1 MDGYNKMLEI
11 KDISIQ
17 FDKTLILNGISFQV
31 QPGEI
36 YGIIGPNG
44 SGKTT
49 LLRTISGF
57 LKPFRGSIFLD
68 GKNINDLNIQ
78 QRACSIATVPQAK
91 SLPDSFT
98 ARQVVEFGRTPH
110 LQWTGHPSEHD
121 IQIVNK
127 AMLATNTDHLS
138 HRMCHELSGGEQ
150 QRLLL
155 ARAIAQDT
163 PILLLD
169 EPITYLD
176 LKHQIT
182 ILQQIDKLVKDRK
195 LAVLIT
201 LHDLNWAAQFCHK
214 IGILS
219 KGYLIAQGTPQEV
232 LDESTLSQ
240 VYQTDVKIMPY
251 PGNGKPLILPY
262 HFPDDH
268 A

>member
-1 MDGYNKMLEI
+1 MLEI
-11 KDISIQ
+11 KQCSIK
-17 FDKTLILNGISFQV
+17 FDQALILNQV
-31 QPGEI
+31 SLKVKPGEI

-49 LLRTISGF
+49 LLRTISGI
-57 LKPFRGSIFLD
+57 LQPHLGSISVD
-68 GKNINDLNIQ
+68 GNELQ
-78 QRACSIATVPQAK
+78 TLSVQERARWIASVPQAK
-91 SLPDSFT
+91 SLPAGFT
-98 ARQVVEFGRTPH
+98 AHEVVEFGRTPY
-110 LQWTGHPSEHD
+110 LQWTGYPSQQD
-121 IQIVNK
+121 KKIVTD
-127 AMLATNTDHLS
+127 AMQATNTLHLS
-138 HRMCHELSGGEQ
+138 KRRVDELSGGEQ

-155 ARAIAQDT
+155 ARAIAQAT

-182 ILQQIDKLVKDRK
+182 ILQQIAQLVRNRK

-219 KGYLIAQGTPQEV
+219 EGNLIAQGTPEEV
-232 LDESTLSQ
+232 LDETTLSR
-240 VYQTDVKIMPY
+240 VYQTDVKIMSY

-262 HFPDDH
+262 HFPNDPE
-268 A
+268 

>member
-1 MDGYNKMLEI
+1 MMLEI
-11 KDISIQ
+11 IKCSIQ
-17 FDKTLILNGISFQV
+17 FDEAQILKQV
-31 QPGEI
+31 SLAVNAGEI

-49 LLRTISGF
+49 LLRAISGI
-57 LKPFRGSIFLD
+57 LKPKQGSICVN
-68 GKNINDLNIQ
+68 GKELQ
-78 QRACSIATVPQAK
+78 TLSVQERARWIASVPQAK
-91 SLPDSFT
+91 SLPANFT
-98 ARQVVEFGRTPH
+98 AQEVVEFGRTPY
-110 LQWTGHPSEHD
+110 LQWTGYPSQQDKQMVEE
-121 IQIVNK
+121 
-127 AMLATNTDHLS
+127 AMQATNTLHLS
-138 HRMCHELSGGEQ
+138 KRRVNELSGGEQ

-155 ARAIAQDT
+155 ARAIAQAT

-182 ILQQIDKLVKDRK
+182 ILQQIAQLVQDRK

-219 KGYLIAQGTPQEV
+219 DGNLIAQGKPEEV

-262 HFPDDH
+262 HFSDDH
-268 A
+268 K